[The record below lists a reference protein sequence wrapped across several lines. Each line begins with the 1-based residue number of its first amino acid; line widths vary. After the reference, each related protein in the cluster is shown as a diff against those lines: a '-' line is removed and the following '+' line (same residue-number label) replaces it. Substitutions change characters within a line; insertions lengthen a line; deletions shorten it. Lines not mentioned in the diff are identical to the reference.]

1 MELIELEL
9 KELDKVLAEKRRIEF
24 MFNTMGIK
32 ITQRK
37 LLTELLKKFWLSAFM
52 MQQALQ
58 SSSADRIM
66 RFIREEPPEGYSV
79 RQIDKKIE
87 GYEDCLQYKLV
98 KNGSLF

>member
-1 MELIELEL
+1 METMEQILDAKQQIIFIL
-9 KELDKVLAEKRRIEF
+9 KTTGQKV
-24 MFNTMGIK
+24 N
-32 ITQRK
+32 QRNI
-37 LLTELLKKFWLSAFM
+37 LTELLKRFWLSAYQ
-52 MQQALQ
+52 MQQAIQ

>member
-1 MELIELEL
+1 MDTIEQIM
-9 KELDKVLAEKRRIEF
+9 AEKQHIIF
-24 MFNTMGIK
+24 LLKTSGQKVN
-32 ITQRK
+32 QRNI
-37 LLTELLKKFWLSAFM
+37 LTELLKKFWLSAYQ

-79 RQIDKKIE
+79 RQMDKKIE
-87 GYEDCLQYKLV
+87 GYDDCLQYKLV

>member
-1 MELIELEL
+1 METMDKILEEKEKIKFRL
-9 KELDKVLAEKRRIEF
+9 K
-24 MFNTMGIK
+24 TMGIK
-32 ITQRK
+32 VNQRN
-37 LLTELLKKFWLSAFM
+37 LLTELLKVFWLSAYQ
-52 MQQALQ
+52 MQQALK

-79 RQIDKKIE
+79 RQIDKKVD

>member
-1 MELIELEL
+1 MDDLEII
-9 KELDKVLAEKRRIEF
+9 LAEKKKIEF
-24 MFNTMGIK
+24 KLKTMGIK
-32 ITQRK
+32 VTQRNV
-37 LLTELLKKFWLSAFM
+37 LTELLKIFWLSAYQ
-52 MQQALQ
+52 MQQAIK

-79 RQIDKKIE
+79 RQIGKNIE